1 MRPECSTMHN
11 GSDLTVLE
19 ERERDEGFFWDKA
32 GVKNLPRLRA
42 KKAPVFKMC
51 PCGEIVCV
59 CVFFFLVYLFN
70 RNMINGQ
77 NCVKCPQNQSLWN
90 VTLDRAI
97 KNVVCKNTA
106 MLSHIWDLLSLI
118 FEFEEKIL
126 PYLGNC
132 EVVDLYVLHYF
143 IQKSVSHGFKISKCV
158 ILE

>member
-42 KKAPVFKMC
+42 KKAPVFRMC
-51 PCGEIVCV
+51 PCGE
-59 CVFFFLVYLFN
+59 
-70 RNMINGQ
+70 
-77 NCVKCPQNQSLWN
+77 
-90 VTLDRAI
+90 
-97 KNVVCKNTA
+97 
-106 MLSHIWDLLSLI
+106 I